1 MKKFTQEENTWA
13 FLREFKF
20 LEGMEKCDDEESE
33 FAPSPNDE
41 EFRRLAAET
50 VSPFDW
56 RIKKGELRMLSQTES
71 LTYGAVLP
79 WDWSHSLFVPFSH
92 SSHPASDQEFY
103 SETQERGAFQRVFQ
117 VWNARTVNNTLL
129 ARSWVMDEIS
139 ETDMNRLNL
148 FLKNL
153 WLGDEL
159 PQELVDLTGL
169 PLQEKDIRRKFICR
183 ELDNFAAL
191 DAEDNAIDLWQNEF
205 SENKTALFDSLK
217 EGKGFELQAAAG
229 KIFRSP
235 LYICSG
241 SELIFSDALELEFFE
256 TVPAGKPLPGFTWF
270 TGKLPAG
277 CQKYQEVFMVHCR
290 SGKLLGSGLIIPVKG
305 GYEFNL
311 LYDLGSADT
320 PEIRTPAEI
329 QLIVRKM

>member
-1 MKKFTQEENTWA
+1 MKKFTQTKNTWA

-20 LEGMEKCDDEESE
+20 LENMEKCNDDEAE
-33 FAPSPNDE
+33 FAPSPYDE

-56 RIKKGELRMLSQTES
+56 QVRKGELRMLSQTEN
-71 LTYGAVLP
+71 LTYGVVLP

-92 SSHPASDQEFY
+92 SAHPASDQEFY
-103 SETQERGAFQRVFQ
+103 SENQERGAFQQVFQ

-139 ETDMNRLNL
+139 ETDMSRLNL

-153 WLGDEL
+153 WLGETL
-159 PQELVDLTGL
+159 PQELVDLSGL
-169 PLQEKDIRRKFICR
+169 PLQEKDIRHKFIRR
-183 ELDNFAAL
+183 ELENFSAL

-205 SENKTALFDSLK
+205 SENKSAIFSSLQT
-217 EGKGFELQAAAG
+217 GIGFNLQAAAG
-229 KIFRSP
+229 KTFRSP
-235 LYICSG
+235 LYICRG
-241 SELIFSDALELEFFE
+241 SELQFSDALELEAFE
-256 TVPAGKPLPGFTWF
+256 VVPAGQELPGFTWF

-277 CQKYQEVFMVHCR
+277 CQKYQEFFVVHCK

-305 GYEFNL
+305 GFEFNW
-311 LYDLGSADT
+311 LYDLGNSDT

-329 QLIVRKM
+329 QLIIRKK